1 MKKWYEGKRTHIA
14 NAIEKALY
22 LAVALGVS
30 IDPETTMAMIQQ
42 WDVLIGG
49 FIVAMGGTISYLRE
63 LGKK

>member
-1 MKKWYEGKRTHIA
+1 MKAWYEGKRTHIA
-14 NAIEKALY
+14 NVIEKGLY
-22 LAVALGVS
+22 LGVALGIS
-30 IDPETTMAMIQQ
+30 IDPESAMALIKQ